1 VTLGIASLAEASPIL
16 FALRVEVEGA
26 FWWIG
31 ASDVGGI
38 MVGEVLFFKGTLG
51 AANFFLLY

>member
-1 VTLGIASLAEASPIL
+1 L

>member
-1 VTLGIASLAEASPIL
+1 L

-26 FWWIG
+26 FWRIG
-31 ASDVGGI
+31 ALDVGGI
-38 MVGEVLFFKGTLG
+38 MAVEVLFFKGTLG